1 MLLQQLQSRNY
12 NIQQLITQEIQWI
25 QQCEDLYVCQDRI
38 ISRYGKGESM
48 ELHLE
53 CIEELKKTLC
63 FAVCYYLPHISKIS
77 AIVASLEKDII
88 FAVLNN

>member
-1 MLLQQLQSRNY
+1 MLIQQLQSQNY

-25 QQCEDLYVCQDRI
+25 QQCEDLYVYLERI
-38 ISRYGKGESM
+38 SNRYGKGESM

-77 AIVASLEKDII
+77 AIATSLEKDII
-88 FAVLNN
+88 FAVLNI